1 MSETYTK
8 GNEVPTIDV
17 ALVVVK
23 DSDGN
28 RIGLDTSNRV
38 QVNPVTETQDAVKL
52 IVKGKLI
59 SQKPSK
65 TTITGNTIVLTDNV
79 FNAQLVQLL
88 QGGVIAYSKK
98 YSSASASI
106 AAGKHHIVVD
116 DDYLVFNVA
125 TAVTGAVEYND
136 ASGVLEI
143 VTTSG
148 RARKSYTVEASAPQD
163 SSAITVTGAADTSR
177 VKSYTPPL
185 TSEDVDSEP
194 FVLECYSAIYSA
206 AGLITG
212 YERISYP
219 NCKGVPVAFSS
230 EDDVFR
236 APEYT
241 INSTPDSN
249 EAPYKIDYVPYL
261 PALAVQS

>member
-1 MSETYTK
+1 MSDTYTK
-8 GNEVPTIDV
+8 GNEIPTIDV

-23 DSDGN
+23 DADGN

-52 IVKGKLI
+52 IVKGRLI
-59 SQKPSK
+59 SQKPPK

-88 QGGVIAYSKK
+88 QVGVITYSKK

-106 AAGKHHIVVD
+106 TTGKHHIVVGS
-116 DDYLVFNVA
+116 DYIAFNVA
-125 TAVTGAVEYND
+125 NAVTGSVEFND

-143 VTTSG
+143 VTSSG
-148 RARKSYTVEASAPQD
+148 RSRKSYTVESSAPTG
-163 SSAITVTGAADTSR
+163 STAITVTDTADTSR
-177 VKSYTPPL
+177 VKSYVPPL
-185 TSEDVDSEP
+185 SSEDVDSEP
-194 FVLECYSAIYSA
+194 FELECYTAIYNA
-206 AGLITG
+206 AALITG
-212 YERISYP
+212 YERITYP
-219 NCKGVPVAFSS
+219 NCKGVPVSFSS

-249 EAPYKIDYVPYL
+249 EAPYRIDYVPYL
-261 PALAVQS
+261 PALATQN